1 MNEQYL
7 IDNVE
12 KIFVKLSKFVDEIE
26 FHKLHNEFKHVK
38 SKTEKLER
46 LIEKYLE
53 PSESE
58 LSGFGYAVIL
68 GAEAIN
74 DFILELMATR
84 LKQTYFFYNIDETVY
99 NVAHYLTQIPLYL
112 NQDVAINAVKFGY
125 VIAIQKSTFNRAT
138 EMWSNSFKNYLEN
151 HCQFDHTKVVE
162 ILSATEPL
170 ASKLVNSYVPGL
182 VGSLYFSNLCKDLTL
197 LQES

>member
-7 IDNVE
+7 LNIVE
-12 KIFVKLSKFVDEIE
+12 KIFVKLSNLVNEIE
-26 FHKLHNEFKHVK
+26 FHKLNNEFKHVK

-68 GAEAIN
+68 GTEAIN

-84 LKQTYFFYNIDETVY
+84 LKKTDFFDNVDKNVLI
-99 NVAHYLTQIPLYL
+99 VAHFLAQIPLEL
-112 NQDVAINAVKFGY
+112 NFDVAINAVKFGY

-197 LQES
+197 LQEN

>member
-1 MNEQYL
+1 MNEQYQ

-12 KIFVKLSKFVDEIE
+12 KIFVKLSKFVNEIE
-26 FHKLHNEFKHVK
+26 FHKLHNEFKQVK

-68 GAEAIN
+68 GTEAIN

-84 LKQTYFFYNIDETVY
+84 LKQTYFFYNIDETVLQCC
-99 NVAHYLTQIPLYL
+99 AL
-112 NQDVAINAVKFGY
+112 
-125 VIAIQKSTFNRAT
+125 
-138 EMWSNSFKNYLEN
+138 SNPN
-151 HCQFDHTKVVE
+151 T
-162 ILSATEPL
+162 T
-170 ASKLVNSYVPGL
+170 
-182 VGSLYFSNLCKDLTL
+182 
-197 LQES
+197 